1 MCVYVCVCVRAC
13 KHKACTICLFHG
25 LWCLSKRCTPWQM
38 CNEHTV
44 VHLICVHTH
53 FITGLARCFSSTLF
67 ISSFSTITHQQHN
80 LAIPRHMHANIS
92 NTFCDANEWKWSCI
106 YVSCAIFRFCMQR
119 NVIRYV
125 KPAFMNAIYSIGSD
139 IVAAAYYLLLMT
151 QSLNLASSKLLTLL
165 IQYQN
170 IELGAWG
177 FPLRSIGLVWKSK
190 VNADMVHIRLVT
202 KNKLS
207 MLTLSMEWVSV
218 FGKQRP
224 VLGEHSYE
232 DSF

>member
-1 MCVYVCVCVRAC
+1 M
-13 KHKACTICLFHG
+13 K
-25 LWCLSKRCTPWQM
+25 
-38 CNEHTV
+38 
-44 VHLICVHTH
+44 
-53 FITGLARCFSSTLF
+53 
-67 ISSFSTITHQQHN
+67 
-80 LAIPRHMHANIS
+80 
-92 NTFCDANEWKWSCI
+92 
-106 YVSCAIFRFCMQR
+106 R

-170 IELGAWG
+170 IELGALG